1 MTMETLLSIL
11 VGVGLSAACGFR
23 VFVPLLIMSIAS
35 MSGHLTLSGGFQWI
49 GTLPALLA
57 FAIAT
62 AVEIAGYYI
71 PLVDHFLDIIASPAA
86 VVAGIVVMASSVVGL
101 SPFLRWSLA
110 ILAGGGIAGV
120 FQAITGLTRV
130 SSTATT
136 AGLGNPILS
145 TIEAAGATAFSVLSI
160 AVPLVAMAAIAV
172 LLGFV
177 YWGRR
182 GLLRHTRSRQ

>member
-1 MTMETLLSIL
+1 METLLSIL